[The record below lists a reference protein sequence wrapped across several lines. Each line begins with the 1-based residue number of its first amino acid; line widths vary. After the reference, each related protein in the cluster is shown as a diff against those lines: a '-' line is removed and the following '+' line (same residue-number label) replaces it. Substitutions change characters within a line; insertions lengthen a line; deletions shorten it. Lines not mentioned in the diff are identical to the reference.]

1 MKIEEI
7 IELTNIADVHMAC
20 VWAND
25 GEPIWPLGGLHHVMG
40 VDV

>member
-1 MKIEEI
+1 MNMKEI
-7 IELTNIADVHMAC
+7 IELTIIADVHMAC

-25 GEPIWPLGGLHHVMG
+25 EEPIWPLGGLNYVMG

>member
-1 MKIEEI
+1 MNEEEI
-7 IELTNIADVHMAC
+7 IELTIIADVHMSC

-25 GEPIWPLGGLHHVMG
+25 GEPIWPLGGLNHVMG